1 MSLIVQCAYCTEENG
16 KLKYLKECLESL
28 FDTTNM
34 DRHTLIIINNSP
46 FAEAKEY
53 LANLLLLKPF
63 KLITPKTNLG
73 TAGGINLGLRERK
86 TAQVCLKCDDDLTW
100 GQNGWAD
107 ELEDTIKEKPEIG
120 ILGLKRD
127 DVYGEMIEDG
137 KFLWCHDI
145 FGTCTAYNPLMLD
158 KVGYLVQISN
168 FYGYDDTLISVRSEV
183 AGFKNAFMK
192 DIKITNL
199 DLVETEYTRWK
210 RREAGIYLGEVGPL
224 CDGYRNGTISIYDD
238 GSFGV

>member
-16 KLKYLKECLESL
+16 KLKYLKECLDSL
-28 FDTTNM
+28 FDTTDM

-46 FAEAKEY
+46 FREVKEY
-53 LANLLLLKPF
+53 LSELLLLKPF
-63 KLITPKTNLG
+63 KLISPETNLG

-86 TAQVCLKCDDDLTW
+86 PGQVCIKTDDDLTW
-100 GQNGWAD
+100 GQSGWAD
-107 ELEDTIKEKPEIG
+107 ELEQTIAEKPEIG

-127 DVYGEMIEDG
+127 DVYGNMEEDG
-137 KFLWCHDI
+137 KLLWCHDI

-192 DIKITNL
+192 NIKITNL
-199 DLVETEYTRWK
+199 DLLETEYTRWK

-224 CDGYRNGTISIYDD
+224 CDGYRNGTISIYED
-238 GSFGV
+238 GGFAS